1 MKWIEGPKSFNLD
14 MNLIK
19 RVKLAETKEF
29 ELRVDA
35 INVLNH
41 PVFDNPNLNI
51 NSTDFGRI
59 TSAKGTRTFVLN
71 ARVNF

>member
-1 MKWIEGPKSFNLD
+1 

-59 TSAKGTRTFVLN
+59 MSAKGARTFVLN